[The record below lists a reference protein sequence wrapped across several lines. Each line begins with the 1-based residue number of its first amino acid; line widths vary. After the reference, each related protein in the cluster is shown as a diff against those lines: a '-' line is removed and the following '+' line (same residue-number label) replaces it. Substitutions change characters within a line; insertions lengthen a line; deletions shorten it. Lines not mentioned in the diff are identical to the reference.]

1 MILHLMASFRTH
13 FTLKDE
19 EMLAAPAEYERFWC
33 DAEKAMASASENFEH
48 VLFLHRTDERNGL
61 LSRFRSVSTDSLP
74 RPLHSLQF
82 QLQTEDEVIKN
93 TWLETQQS
101 FADNTTDLT
110 AVDLIEKSVSVRLH
124 NNSVALLQVDLNI
137 SEFLKQRSAQD
148 IASAFDQ
155 LQEFGVSFG
164 ENLAR
169 AVYHQRIHQYLTALM
184 TTCPQGK
191 RYIYQE
197 QFDFDAALANSVLI
211 PESTPGEQFVR
222 VNWVTRT
229 LLVESAG
236 EPHLQ
241 AVIEHWLKDSG
252 DPDLIQNAKSQPDAF
267 AIRWLNYVFREQAFD
282 WKRVDEEIID
292 YAQPFSDEW
301 QAMLNA
307 QYYYAAFEAL
317 NDSLIATLASSY
329 RHPKVSSVANAD
341 DLRKLGRQLERYT
354 VTANLATLEYHN
366 NYGYYKRNIGSTM
379 KQIMDGWDF
388 DEAILDEVKRKADL
402 CEQRIND
409 LHKKAE
415 SRSGFYSDLL
425 LLGIALI
432 SISAFLFQLIEYG
445 RNMSHNA
452 DLAVYESNTWNL
464 VKFISERPTDFII
477 TLSFALIVVLFV
489 LYAWFRRL
497 KVMD

>member
-1 MILHLMASFRTH
+1 MASFRTH

-19 EMLAAPAEYERFWC
+19 EVLASPAEYERFWS
-33 DAEKAMASASENFEH
+33 DASQAMTSSSQSYDS
-48 VLFLHRTDERNGL
+48 VLFLHKADELDGL
-61 LSRFRSVSTDSLP
+61 SSRFRSVNTDSLP
-74 RPLHSLQF
+74 RPLHVLQF
-82 QLQTEDEVIKN
+82 KLHPTDEAVKHA
-93 TWLETQQS
+93 WHQTQQAYPDRS
-101 FADNTTDLT
+101 VQLKYI
-110 AVDLIEKSVSVRLH
+110 DLIEDSVTVRLF

-137 SEFLKQRSAQD
+137 KEFVREEQLNSD
-148 IASAFDQ
+148 VDW
-155 LQEFGVSFG
+155 LQELGVFFG

-169 AVYHQRIHQYLTALM
+169 SVYHKRIHDYLTTLLKK
-184 TTCPQGK
+184 CPNGK
-191 RYIYQE
+191 QYIDEE
-197 QFDFDAALANSVLI
+197 QFNFDSAMANAVLIANS
-211 PESTPGEQFVR
+211 TPTNQNVR

-229 LLVESAG
+229 LLIESAN
-236 EPHLQ
+236 EPYREHI
-241 AVIEHWLKDSG
+241 IEHWLKDCG
-252 DPDLIQNAKSQPDAF
+252 DPELIKETKSLPDAY
-267 AIRWLNYVFREQAFD
+267 AIRWLNYVFREDAYN
-282 WKRVDEEIID
+282 WALTAEGTID

-317 NDSLIATLASSY
+317 NDALISTLARSY
-329 RHPKVSSVANAD
+329 RHQKASTIANAD
-341 DLRKLGRQLERYT
+341 DLKKLGRQLERYT

-366 NYGYYKRNIGSTM
+366 NFGYYKRNIGSTM
-379 KQIMDGWDF
+379 KKIMAGWDF
-388 DEAILDEVKRKADL
+388 NEAILNEVKRKTDL

-432 SISAFLFQLIEYG
+432 SVSAFLFQIIEYG
-445 RNMSHNA
+445 RNMSHNV